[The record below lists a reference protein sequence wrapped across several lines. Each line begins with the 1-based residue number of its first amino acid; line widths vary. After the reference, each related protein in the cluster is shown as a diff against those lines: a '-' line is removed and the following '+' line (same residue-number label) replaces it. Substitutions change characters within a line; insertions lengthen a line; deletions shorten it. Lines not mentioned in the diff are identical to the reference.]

1 MLYIKKGKE
10 PESLMKYRKEKF
22 AYYDGYPYKDDIREK
37 LLEEQGHLC
46 AYCMQRIDKEHMKI
60 EHWYPE
66 DKLTDVERLDY
77 QNMLGVC
84 IGHIDGT
91 KEKDDICDT
100 HKKNEIITVNPQD
113 KITVNQIKYKTA
125 TGEIYSDNPEI
136 LEDLDRTLN
145 LNCDKHLL
153 KENRK
158 AVLTSMIKELGKLQ
172 QKGIWSKKVLE
183 TMKSQYEN
191 TDLNGKKK
199 EYAGIVLWYLEKKL
213 K

>member
-1 MLYIKKGKE
+1 MLYIQKGRE
-10 PESLMKYRKEKF
+10 PESLMQYRKEKF

-37 LLEEQGHLC
+37 LLAEQGYLC

-66 DKLTDVERLDY
+66 DRITDVERLDY

-84 IGHIDGT
+84 IGHMDGT

-100 HKKNEIITVNPQD
+100 HKKNELITVNPQD
-113 KITVNQIKYKTA
+113 KITLSQIKYKTA

-136 LEDLDRTLN
+136 LKDLDKTLN

-158 AVLTSMIKELGKLQ
+158 AVLNSVIRELGKLQ
-172 QKGIWSKKVLE
+172 KNGIWGKKVLE
-183 TMKSQYEN
+183 TMKSKYESV
-191 TDLNGKKK
+191 DLDGKKK
-199 EYAGIVLWYLEKKL
+199 EYAGIVLWYLEKKI